1 VFCQEDGARLV
12 PLQDTSDD
20 PYIGVELLNQF
31 RIERLLGEG
40 GMGRVYRAEQPS
52 LGRYVAVKI
61 LHRELAETNPDAV
74 RRFRREARVT
84 TSLEHPNVVKVM
96 LSGDMPDGSPYMVME
111 FIDGQP
117 LQDFMAAQPSLSL
130 QTALHIGIQIAE
142 GVGKAHESGI
152 VHRDVKPENVII
164 TSRDGDSHFVKVLD
178 FGIARLLWDQE
189 TVQTK
194 SGLVFGT
201 ALYISPEG
209 ATGEPT
215 DARSDVYSI
224 AVVLYQLL
232 AGRPPFP
239 GSIVIDLLMA
249 HVNEKPTPIRT
260 LVPTLPKPISSV
272 IMKALDKSPSKRPAT
287 ASDFAAELREAC
299 FEVGL
304 ALEAGPPRGL
314 ARTTR
319 DSVSRVE
326 VERASGQP
334 TSFEGPA
341 KLQAASSLDIPTRG
355 RGVARAFAI
364 TALMVGAFIAGAA
377 ALLVG
382 AYLAGAFRVAER
394 GAVESGGA
402 SEAPPGVE
410 PTSPHRVDPI
420 PSAPSFLAAVLPAEP
435 RVSERVQLFGV
446 ASGLETEPVFRI
458 RRQGDSQAQSVTA
471 SRDGDGN
478 WRASFRFR
486 RPGRYAVSLAARDSE
501 AELASTSVTIA
512 SRGTSA
518 RARSRERVRMP
529 ARVASDTGRQINRRV
544 EALRT
549 NWAGDDTT
557 RRPAPVEPWPGAGP
571 VPETT
576 SGALGNAL

>member
-1 VFCQEDGARLV
+1 MFWLVSRPTKVMALPTLEIPRDDMKARRSTGRYEIVVDVNLRCPKCDARYHEEAVFCQEDGARLV
-12 PLQDTSDD
+12 PLQDTSAD

-117 LQDFMAAQPSLSL
+117 LQDFMTAQPSLSL

-142 GVGKAHESGI
+142 GVGKAHEAGI

-164 TSRDGDSHFVKVLD
+164 TSRNGDSHFVKVLD

-201 ALYISPEG
+201 ARYISPEG

-260 LVPTLPKPISSV
+260 LVPTLPQPISSV

-299 FEVGL
+299 FAVGL
-304 ALEAGPPRGL
+304 GVEAGSPRG
-314 ARTTR
+314 
-319 DSVSRVE
+319 
-326 VERASGQP
+326 
-334 TSFEGPA
+334 
-341 KLQAASSLDIPTRG
+341 
-355 RGVARAFAI
+355 
-364 TALMVGAFIAGAA
+364 
-377 ALLVG
+377 
-382 AYLAGAFRVAER
+382 
-394 GAVESGGA
+394 
-402 SEAPPGVE
+402 
-410 PTSPHRVDPI
+410 
-420 PSAPSFLAAVLPAEP
+420 
-435 RVSERVQLFGV
+435 
-446 ASGLETEPVFRI
+446 
-458 RRQGDSQAQSVTA
+458 
-471 SRDGDGN
+471 
-478 WRASFRFR
+478 
-486 RPGRYAVSLAARDSE
+486 
-501 AELASTSVTIA
+501 
-512 SRGTSA
+512 
-518 RARSRERVRMP
+518 
-529 ARVASDTGRQINRRV
+529 
-544 EALRT
+544 
-549 NWAGDDTT
+549 
-557 RRPAPVEPWPGAGP
+557 
-571 VPETT
+571 
-576 SGALGNAL
+576 